1 MGCGWITYDSA
12 IAGAFLELTK
22 AGIQFIFA
30 GIYTWAVSGSSR
42 TIAESCGP
50 QRLAEEAEGGGS
62 SLHDAELLQLGM
74 LAVLLMEER
83 DRVFRDTTELFI

>member
-12 IAGAFLELTK
+12 IGGAFLELTK
-22 AGIQFIFA
+22 AEIQFIF
-30 GIYTWAVSGSSR
+30 AVSGSSR
-42 TIAESCGP
+42 TMAESCGP

-74 LAVLLMEER
+74 LAVLLMEKR
-83 DRVFRDTTELFI
+83 DRVFSDTTELFI

>member
-30 GIYTWAVSGSSR
+30 VSGSSR
-42 TIAESCGP
+42 TMAESCGP

-74 LAVLLMEER
+74 LAVLLMEKR
-83 DRVFRDTTELFI
+83 DRVFSDTTELFI

>member
-12 IAGAFLELTK
+12 IAGAFLELTR

-30 GIYTWAVSGSSR
+30 GIHTRAVSGFSR
-42 TIAESCGP
+42 TIAVSCGP
-50 QRLAEEAEGGGS
+50 QSLAEEAEGGGS

-74 LAVLLMEER
+74 LAVLLMEKR
-83 DRVFRDTTELFI
+83 DHVFNDTTKLFI